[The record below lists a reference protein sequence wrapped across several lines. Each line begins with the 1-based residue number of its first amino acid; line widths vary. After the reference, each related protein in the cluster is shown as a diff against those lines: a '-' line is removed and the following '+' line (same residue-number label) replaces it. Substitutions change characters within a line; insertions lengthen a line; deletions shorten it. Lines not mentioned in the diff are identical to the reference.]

1 MNDDLKVLDLLEN
14 VNKKRVKEFN
24 KNIKSYYKIET
35 NYEKNDVDFEW
46 LNMIEST
53 VRYLDNILRS
63 PNRFI
68 VNEEEVVQI
77 EKARKITVESIKHLS
92 KHTNFIQE
100 IEDNGDVKPSK
111 ILNINKEESY
121 NTYENRFIYTLV
133 LNIDTFITMRKKN
146 LVLSSSLKDY
156 KNCEYNG
163 VSKVGAE
170 SVSFNLNINSKVYSK
185 DSTKSEE
192 EELLARIKKVEDKIN
207 DLKKSN
213 VFKTLAKLHVAKVI
227 PPIKKTN
234 LILKNPNFQYATR
247 LWNYLQ
253 SYNEKV
259 SFKQDKMKQVLSDD
273 VCIKDM
279 LNDTIL
285 LNYLVLNSV
294 GGSDDVITKKDT
306 MDRIEDIANNM
317 ITRIVEINSDLPIS
331 KLEEIIGD
339 KIAVIKNKREAS
351 IVEVRDVYDKQ
362 IRKYLDKIESF
373 RF

>member
-1 MNDDLKVLDLLEN
+1 MNNELKVASLYEN
-14 VNKKRVKEFN
+14 TNKKKINEFN
-24 KNIKSYYKIET
+24 KNINSTYKIES

-46 LNMIEST
+46 LNMIEGT
-53 VRYLDNILRS
+53 IRYLDNILRS

-121 NTYENRFIYTLV
+121 NTYENRFIYTLI
-133 LNIDTFITMRKKN
+133 LNIDTFIMMRKKN

-156 KNCEYNG
+156 KNCEYSG
-163 VSKVGAE
+163 GSKIGSE
-170 SVSFNLNINSKVYSK
+170 SINFNLSINSKIYSK
-185 DSTKSEE
+185 DSTKSDE
-192 EELLARIKKVEDKIN
+192 EELLLRIKKVEDKIN

-213 VFKTLAKLHVAKVI
+213 VFKTLAKLHVARVI

-234 LILKNPNFQYATR
+234 LILKNPNFQYATT

-259 SFKQDKMKQVLSDD
+259 SFRQDKKKQVLSDD
-273 VCIKDM
+273 NDIKDM
-279 LNDTIL
+279 LDDTIL
-285 LNYLVLNSV
+285 LNYLILNSV
-294 GGSDDVITKKDT
+294 GVNKDIITKKDKAEK
-306 MDRIEDIANNM
+306 IEEITNNM
-317 ITRIVEINSDLPIS
+317 INRIVEINSDLPIS

-351 IVEVRDVYDKQ
+351 IGEVREVYDKQ
-362 IRKYLDKIESF
+362 IRKYLDRIESF
-373 RF
+373 KF